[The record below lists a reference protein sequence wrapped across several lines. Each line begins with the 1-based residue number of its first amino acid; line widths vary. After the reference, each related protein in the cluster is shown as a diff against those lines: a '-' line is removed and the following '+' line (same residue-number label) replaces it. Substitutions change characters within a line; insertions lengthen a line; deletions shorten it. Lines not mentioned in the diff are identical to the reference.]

1 MQEVVTLEITV
12 KDLLKVGPL
21 KTSQVVAG
29 YQKLDNIVKGV
40 TIIEA
45 PDIVNWL
52 SGGELLLTSLYSG
65 PGEGMDYREF
75 IHKMAT
81 KEVSALAIKV
91 RRFVNDIPPE
101 IIEAANEYGL
111 PVIEVDGSVRFVDI
125 MYPVMEQLFNS
136 QVVKLKYYKDVQER
150 FTTLALQCEGL
161 AVICQTLEELVG
173 NPVVVYDKNFKCLQ
187 STNPQIERFEE
198 PEEFALRENLNDK
211 FSYYRQSVCYPD
223 LDGRCIPQV
232 VVPIQAFNQL
242 KGYLTIVELNKPIV
256 EMDFISIEQ
265 AATVTTL
272 DMVKRFA
279 VKEVEYKFKND
290 LIEHILS
297 GELSSTNAQERINLM
312 EWDLNRPYYVVL
324 FDLKN
329 LDAYHVEHRTQQ
341 KMALQSIKSEI
352 TSTISG
358 VIKTRTRDFIIG
370 NKVDIIVLLWPVAA
384 NPQENSLEKIKK
396 IAKQAQEQVKK
407 RMKKLIVEVG
417 IGDLAHG
424 AEEIPRS
431 YKEALDALSYGGMIS
446 NESAIVAFSELGVFR
461 ILCKFAERN
470 SLEEFIPKALLRILR
485 YDKDNEAELLKT
497 LEVFLECNG
506 NASRAAK
513 ELFIHY
519 KTILYRLERIKEVG
533 QLDLEDSKNRLELE
547 MGLKMLHLMDASN
560 LG

>member
-1 MQEVVTLEITV
+1 MEITI

-29 YQKLDNIVKGV
+29 YQKLDNVVKGV

-65 PGEGMDYREF
+65 PGEGMNYREY
-75 IHKMAT
+75 IHKMSQ

-91 RRFVNDIPPE
+91 RRFVDEIPTE

-111 PVIEVDGSVRFVDI
+111 PIIELDGSVRFVDI
-125 MYPVMEQLFNS
+125 MYPVMEELFNS

-161 AVICQTLEELVG
+161 EAICCNLEELVG
-173 NPVVVYDKNFKCLQ
+173 NPVVVYDKNFKCIR
-187 STNPQIERFEE
+187 STNPSVERFEE
-198 PEEFALRENLNDK
+198 PEKFALRENLNDK
-211 FSYYRQSVCYPD
+211 FSYYRQSVCYPE
-223 LDGRCIPQV
+223 LENRFLSQV
-232 VVPIQAFNQL
+232 VVPIQAFNQI

-256 EMDFISIEQ
+256 EMDFISIEH

-279 VKEVEYKFKND
+279 VKQVEYKFKND

-297 GELSSTNAQERINLM
+297 GELASTNAQERISLM
-312 EWDLNRPYYVVL
+312 EWDLTRPYYVVL

-329 LDAYHVEHRTQQ
+329 LDAYHVENRSEH
-341 KMALQSIKSEI
+341 KMALQGIKSEI
-352 TSTISG
+352 TSIISG
-358 VIKTRTRDFIIG
+358 ALKTHSRNFILG
-370 NKVDIIVLLWPVAA
+370 NKVDKLVLLWPVDP
-384 NPQENSLEKIKK
+384 NSQENTLVKVKK
-396 IAKQAQEQVKK
+396 IAKEAQEQVKK
-407 RMKKLIVEVG
+407 RMKKLIIEVG
-417 IGDLAHG
+417 IGDLANG

-431 YKEALDALSYGGMIS
+431 FKEAVDALSYGEMINNKS
-446 NESAIVAFSELGVFR
+446 SMVAFSELGVFR
-461 ILCKFAERN
+461 ILCKFSERN
-470 SLEEFIPKALLRILR
+470 SLEEFIPKSLFKILK

-506 NASRAAK
+506 NASKAAK

-519 KTILYRLERIKEVG
+519 KTILYRLERIKEIA

-547 MGLKMLHLMDASN
+547 MGLKMLYLMDNKS
-560 LG
+560 

>member
-1 MQEVVTLEITV
+1 MEITV
-12 KDLLKVGPL
+12 KSLLEGPL

-29 YQKLDNIVKGV
+29 YAKIDNVVKGV

-45 PDIVNWL
+45 PDIVRWL
-52 SGGELLLTSLYSG
+52 SGGELLLTSLYTG

-75 IHKMAT
+75 IHTMVE

-91 RRFVNDIPPE
+91 RRFVPDIPIE
-101 IIEAANEYGL
+101 IIDAANEYGL
-111 PVIEVDGSVRFVDI
+111 PIIELDGGVRFIDV

-150 FTTLALQCEGL
+150 FTTLALRCEGL
-161 AVICQTLEELVG
+161 EAIVNTLEELVG
-173 NPVVVYDKNFKCLQ
+173 NPVAVYDKNFKCLK
-187 STNPQIERFEE
+187 STNQNIERFKE
-198 PEEFALRENLNDK
+198 PEEFASRENLNDK

-223 LDGRCIPQV
+223 LDGQYIPQV
-232 VVPIQAFNQL
+232 VIPIQALSQI

-256 EMDFISIEQ
+256 DMDFISIEQ

-297 GELSSTNAQERINLM
+297 GDLGSTNAQERISLM

-329 LDAYHVEHRTQQ
+329 LDAYHVVNRSEQ
-341 KMALQSIKSEI
+341 KMALQNIKSEI
-352 TSTISG
+352 TTIISR
-358 VIKTRTRDFIIG
+358 VIKNYTSDFIIG
-370 NKVDIIVLLWPVAA
+370 NKVDKIVLLWPAL
-384 NPQENSLEKIKK
+384 NSDDVLSKIKK
-396 IAKQAQEQVKK
+396 IASEAQQQVKK
-407 RMKKLIVEVG
+407 RLKMIVVEVG
-417 IGDLAHG
+417 IGDLASG

-431 YKEALDALSYGGMIS
+431 YKEALDALSYGGMINS
-446 NESAIVAFSELGVFR
+446 ESSVVAFSELGVFR

-470 SLEEFIPKALLRILR
+470 SMEEFIPKPLLKILK
-485 YDKDNEAELLKT
+485 YDKENEADLLKT
-497 LEVFLECNG
+497 LEVFLKCNG
-506 NASRAAK
+506 NASKAAK

-519 KTILYRLERIKEVG
+519 KTILYRLERIKEVA
-533 QLDLEDSKNRLELE
+533 QLDLEDSENRLELE
-547 MGLKMLHLMDASN
+547 MGLKMLYLMDT
-560 LG
+560 